1 MPFEESAVADQ
12 PITETA
18 DQTGFE
24 SVAQESSA
32 EATGADQPT
41 GAQPEGQEETTYQ
54 LPSTQSKVFPEEA
67 ILEFAQNRYPELAK
81 LLNDPNL
88 PEQSRKHIRQV
99 IHDKLNG
106 DIYIEELK
114 AAGQTEELEEETD
127 EAEGE
132 PVQAADP
139 AQLQEHWNQAV
150 NQFVDRVTDPKVA
163 QAFTENFTAA
173 FDIKDPQQRSLAV
186 TKTLSGAAVNLMR
199 HAVPEL
205 LFTPGPDGKTLID
218 RYLDSKYEGLPGMVK
233 TSSYGAAWDN
243 LRQSDPKFANVPA
256 YNTPQ
261 WNEAI
266 AQVAEMVP
274 GFENAVFTDKNGRVL
289 SPYQNFVE
297 KSKVAIKL
305 MSNRPGDAAKAVV
318 DAKKAVETGKKVERE
333 STRLKTN
340 AQLGAGQSRGQLSSA
355 PGNDALSQA
364 IAKHRA
370 DNGFAGIDTKNV
382 ILSGPGQQQR

>member
-1 MPFEESAVADQ
+1 MDETNVLEPTQGAEQADQSVIESA
-12 PITETA
+12 
-18 DQTGFE
+18 
-24 SVAQESSA
+24 AQDSSA
-32 EATGADQPT
+32 EATGSDQAT
-41 GAQPEGQEETTYQ
+41 GAQPEGQEESTYQ
-54 LPSTQSKVFPEEA
+54 LPSSQSKVFSEEDVQ
-67 ILEFAQNRYPELAK
+67 EFAQNRYPELAK
-81 LLNDPNL
+81 LLNDQNL

-114 AAGQTEELEEETD
+114 AAGQTEETEDDTEQT
-127 EAEGE
+127 EAEQL
-132 PVQAADP
+132 PADP
-139 AQLQEHWNQAV
+139 VQLQEHWNQAV
-150 NQFVDRVTDPKVA
+150 NQFVDRVTDAKVA
-163 QAFTENFTAA
+163 LDFTETFTKA

-218 RYLDSKYEGLPGMVK
+218 RYMESKYEGLPGMVK
-233 TSSYGAAWDN
+233 STSYGQAWDN

-261 WNEAI
+261 WHEAI
-266 AQVAEMVP
+266 GQVAQMVP
-274 GFENAVFTDKNGRVL
+274 GFENAVFTDKNGRIL

-297 KSKVAIKL
+297 KSKTAIAL
-305 MSNRPGDAAKAVV
+305 MAGGGKANQAVV

-333 STRLKTN
+333 SAQLKSN
-340 AQLGAGQSRGQLSSA
+340 ARLGAGQSRGQLSSA
-355 PGNDALSQA
+355 GGGDALSQA